1 MSDSVLPPHDEI
13 KPSTGGFI
21 SRGNGFAIQIF
32 GCFLVF
38 VILAVWHFYR
48 GANGPNWYRPPLAH
62 GDGPDYESIA
72 YSLSQWDGFQFAWQS
87 ESWQKPYR
95 EDVEAAPYSQLD
107 RVDWPGPTTSRP
119 PLYPALIALVYQ
131 LVPRGPIGFST
142 VRSISILC
150 TALAGTLA
158 VCLAFDVARRIFSS
172 KGLAL
177 VAALSTLALA
187 ILDRT
192 IRGYSID
199 FLTEPLAMLLCT
211 VLLWSGLKWQAG
223 HRQYRWFVCVV
234 ISLTAL
240 ILTRSMMVFW
250 LPGVAILIGLS
261 SERYRVRWGLLL
273 LVCVAVCLSPW
284 WIRNCIVMKRLMPL
298 GGQGAASLS
307 GGYCDE
313 SLADHGNWHGR
324 VENELQREIDTI
336 PESQG
341 WTQAQREVVLA
352 DMAMERTKEWII
364 DHQHEIP
371 KLMAMRVATHW
382 GPFKGTSLLWRLG
395 IATGWLMLLSMR
407 RPEWVW
413 VLGLPMISTLAVA
426 VLYETG
432 GRFLVPLYAILYMTA
447 GLGIAFAMSLFFR
460 SPVSLC
466 RKNGS

>member
-1 MSDSVLPPHDEI
+1 
-13 KPSTGGFI
+13 
-21 SRGNGFAIQIF
+21 
-32 GCFLVF
+32 
-38 VILAVWHFYR
+38 
-48 GANGPNWYRPPLAH
+48 
-62 GDGPDYESIA
+62 
-72 YSLSQWDGFQFAWQS
+72 
-87 ESWQKPYR
+87 
-95 EDVEAAPYSQLD
+95 
-107 RVDWPGPTTSRP
+107 
-119 PLYPALIALVYQ
+119 
-131 LVPRGPIGFST
+131 
-142 VRSISILC
+142 
-150 TALAGTLA
+150 
-158 VCLAFDVARRIFSS
+158 
-172 KGLAL
+172 
-177 VAALSTLALA
+177 
-187 ILDRT
+187 
-192 IRGYSID
+192 
-199 FLTEPLAMLLCT
+199 
-211 VLLWSGLKWQAG
+211 
-223 HRQYRWFVCVV
+223 
-234 ISLTAL
+234 
-240 ILTRSMMVFW
+240 
-250 LPGVAILIGLS
+250 
-261 SERYRVRWGLLL
+261 
-273 LVCVAVCLSPW
+273 
-284 WIRNCIVMKRLMPL
+284 MPL

-313 SLADHGNWHGR
+313 SLADQGNWHGR